1 MSAKL
6 RPVLGAAALAG
17 LLLLPLAPGL
27 FFRPAPAPPPAP
39 TLALAPPPSEV
50 EVLIR
55 RSRYEEAY
63 AILLKAGAAADT
75 ARGAVHQYRL
85 AVCERALG
93 LADSALA
100 RLQRLEGRLPEIED
114 YRRLWLARPLEQ
126 LKGAEAAAPAYEE
139 LLAEAGL
146 EAVTDSARL
155 YLARLRESAGDHD
168 RALEL
173 YRAHRAVSGPSAW
186 LIYRISQAQRRG
198 GDEAGRR
205 RSLMELMERY
215 PADPLARRVAAGFR
229 PRSIDERYTRAQVY
243 ARHRDDRAIP
253 ELRQVIR
260 NAPGHDLAP
269 HAAYALGRALGRS
282 GQFDRARAIY
292 EDLYRDHGW
301 PPALYRLAGLK
312 VRAGS
317 DLEALD
323 DYVEVA
329 RRHPDHG
336 LADDALWQAAKA
348 AERRGLF
355 ERAGRLHADLA
366 RRYPASDHAEDASW
380 GAAFSLYCRQ
390 RFEEAGAGFADLGRR
405 ARQPHL
411 VDQSLYWAGKSARRL
426 GREEEAEGHFDR
438 AARGFPRSYYSARAV
453 SLGFG
458 EARLPPPP
466 PVRAPDPGQ
475 VREPAHLRR
484 ALVLGELGLSS
495 LAGRELRLAEGANE
509 GDAAA
514 LRVLREAYEA
524 LGLPT
529 RAMVLTMRLGGGDPE
544 ALRLYPSY
552 YWEEVAAAALEA
564 RVDPHLV
571 LSVIRQESFF
581 NAAAVSRAGAVGLM
595 QIMPKTGRKLARR
608 FGLDPFHR
616 RHLFDPGLSIQL
628 GTRYLAEQVRAFE
641 DAGGGGLRVQ
651 LGLAA
656 YNAGPHVARRWVER
670 FPLDD
675 EDLFV
680 ERIPYR
686 ETRLYVKKV
695 LKSYTIYKALR
706 ESGRESSEA

>member
-1 MSAKL
+1 M
-6 RPVLGAAALAG
+6 AAR
-17 LLLLPLAPGL
+17 
-27 FFRPAPAPPPAP
+27 F
-39 TLALAPPPSEV
+39 T
-50 EVLIR
+50 
-55 RSRYEEAY
+55 
-63 AILLKAGAAADT
+63 
-75 ARGAVHQYRL
+75 
-85 AVCERALG
+85 
-93 LADSALA
+93 
-100 RLQRLEGRLPEIED
+100 
-114 YRRLWLARPLEQ
+114 
-126 LKGAEAAAPAYEE
+126 
-139 LLAEAGL
+139 
-146 EAVTDSARL
+146 
-155 YLARLRESAGDHD
+155 
-168 RALEL
+168 
-173 YRAHRAVSGPSAW
+173 
-186 LIYRISQAQRRG
+186 
-198 GDEAGRR
+198 
-205 RSLMELMERY
+205 
-215 PADPLARRVAAGFR
+215 
-229 PRSIDERYTRAQVY
+229 PRDIDERYTRAQVY
-243 ARHRDDRAIP
+243 ARHGEPARAIP
-253 ELRQVIR
+253 ELRKVIR

-269 HAAYALGRALGRS
+269 HAAYALGRAQARA
-282 GQFDRARAIY
+282 GQMDRARKTF
-292 EDLYRDHGW
+292 ERLHRDHGW

-312 VRAGS
+312 VRAGR

-323 DYVEVA
+323 DYVEIS
-329 RRHPDHG
+329 RRHPGHV

-355 ERAGRLHADLA
+355 ERAGGLHADLA
-366 RRYPASDHAEDASW
+366 RRYPGSDHAEDASW
-380 GAAFSLYCRQ
+380 GAAFSHFCRQ
-390 RFEEAGAGFADLGRR
+390 RFEEAEAGFAELGRR

-426 GREEEAEGHFDR
+426 GREEEAEGHFAG

-453 SLGFG
+453 SLGYG

-475 VREPAHLRR
+475 VREPGHLRR
-484 ALVLGELGLSS
+484 ALTLGELGLSS
-495 LAGRELRLAEGANE
+495 LAGRELRLAERAND
-509 GDAAA
+509 GDPAA

-524 LGLPT
+524 LGLHT

-564 RVDPHLV
+564 GVDPHLV

-608 FGLDPFHR
+608 FGLNPFHR

-641 DAGGGGLRVQ
+641 DAGGGGLRVK

-656 YNAGPHVARRWVER
+656 YNAGPHVARRWVDR

-706 ESGRESSEA
+706 GSGREPSEA